1 MYVSISVH
9 VPNFLPSA
17 SGQDAQRVTPC
28 YTGCSTYVRMPTAIK
43 GDGQVHEGV
52 YITCLTHVDRRM
64 SFWGGQEGKADEE
77 GKEGKK
83 NIS

>member
-1 MYVSISVH
+1 
-9 VPNFLPSA
+9 
-17 SGQDAQRVTPC
+17 
-28 YTGCSTYVRMPTAIK
+28 MPTAIK

-83 NIS
+83 KNIS